1 MSTPIYTPDGFT
13 FVSIDDRGVTL
24 WVDTDGSY
32 WSTSVED
39 SRPILCSF
47 GPYGWGY
54 GRNRRGKTIA
64 R

>member
-1 MSTPIYTPDGFT
+1 MYTPIYTPDDLT
-13 FVSIDDRGVTL
+13 IVSTNDRGVDL
-24 WVDTDGSY
+24 WIDTDGSY
-32 WSTSVED
+32 WCSSVED
-39 SRPILCSF
+39 PRPIPCSF